1 MPPCTKPPKPIKPT
15 MSSAAAIEVPTCPV
29 CIEKYTKVR
38 REVEC
43 PKCHNSA
50 CHRCTQRYICE
61 TIEDPHCMHCKHPFN
76 RQFLN
81 ASLTKTFMGGE
92 YVQKRRE
99 ILWNREE
106 SYLPGAMAFV
116 PLLKEQEELKKRRIE
131 IQKLINELEVEMSS
145 THHREHTITRAIDTG
160 VLPGTGKEVIK
171 ETQQKF
177 VRRCIKDNCKGWLST
192 AWKCDICDS
201 KVCADCYQ
209 IKTTEHHQCKKE
221 DLETAD
227 YIRKNA
233 KNCPKCGE
241 MIEKKEGCDQMF
253 CTSCHTAFSWK
264 TLEIVKGAIHNP
276 HYFAWRQA
284 QGTTE
289 RTIGDIQCGGVPDQS
304 LFNFYSDLRHQYY
317 ISLYDV
323 QDKDL
328 YDEMENTGT
337 RTYRAERMEA
347 NGRRTYQ
354 ATSQIN
360 LTKNHKMYMVFTNI
374 CRHLEHM
381 RSYTQQHGSFYY
393 NEEYRTI
400 QLRHMRL
407 SYLRDYIS
415 KEQFQVFLSSEEKKR
430 EKLTILAQ
438 PIDTLYNAG
447 ADILRRAIPSVS
459 NVGVDMS
466 KPANRTPENY
476 EKLFAYGKQHIDEY
490 YKLIEFINDIYK
502 DISFEF
508 NVKVPHITKYCKEE
522 LINYNK
528 EAREERREVRKKAA
542 AVRTAADH
550 DSDSDY

>member
-1 MPPCTKPPKPIKPT
+1 M
-15 MSSAAAIEVPTCPV
+15 SAATAIPTIEVPTCPV
-29 CIEKYTKVR
+29 CIEKYNKVR

-43 PKCHNSA
+43 PKCQNSA

-81 ASLTKTFMGGE
+81 SSLTKTFMSGE
-92 YVQKRRE
+92 YVLKRRDV
-99 ILWNREE
+99 LWNREE

-116 PLLKEQEELKKRRIE
+116 SLLKEQEELKKRRIE
-131 IQKLINELEVEMSS
+131 ITKLISELEEEMSR
-145 THHREHTITRAIDTG
+145 THRREHTLEHAIDTG
-160 VLPGTGKEVIK
+160 VLPTEGKVVLK

-209 IKTTEHHQCKKE
+209 IKHETPTNPHTCKKE

-264 TLEIVKGAIHNP
+264 TLEIAKGAIHNP

-304 LFNFYSDLRHQYY
+304 LFNFYSDLKHKYY
-317 ISLYDV
+317 IHMFDADPKEVYD
-323 QDKDL
+323 D
-328 YDEMENTGT
+328 MENTGT
-337 RTYRAERMEA
+337 KSYRADRME
-347 NGRRTYQ
+347 NGRRTYNN
-354 ATSQIN
+354 TIN
-360 LTKNHKMYMVFTNI
+360 INITKHHKLYLVITNI

-381 RSYTQQHGSFYY
+381 RSYTQQHGTFYY
-393 NEEYRTI
+393 NEEERTTK
-400 QLRHMRL
+400 LRRMRL
-407 SYLRDYIS
+407 DYLRDIIS
-415 KEQFQVFLSSEEKKR
+415 KEQFQVFLSAEEKKR

-466 KPANRTPENY
+466 LPANRTPENY

-490 YKLIEFINDIYK
+490 RKLVEFINGIYK
-502 DISFEF
+502 DISIEF
-508 NVKVPHITKYCKEE
+508 NVRVPEIGKYCSDA
-522 LINYNK
+522 LVNWSRI
-528 EAREERREVRKKAA
+528 ARNERRKVRETATKGRSAA
-542 AVRTAADH
+542 NNNDSD